1 MSASTLNVL
10 SIIVS
15 AIAIVT
21 FLITLFKLATQ
32 LGVVLER
39 LQNNTDNTTVIRQ
52 QLCDITKN
60 LSNHDVCLATH
71 ETKINEIKAT
81 VDEIKV
87 EIKEKKQD

>member
-32 LGVVLER
+32 LGTVLER

-52 QLCDITKN
+52 QLSDITKN

>member
-1 MSASTLNVL
+1 MTASILNVL

-15 AIAIVT
+15 AIAIIT

-32 LGVVLER
+32 LGTVLER
-39 LQNNTDNTTVIRQ
+39 LQNNTDNTTAIRQ

-60 LSNHDVCLATH
+60 LTSHDICLATH

-81 VDEIKV
+81 VEEIRE

>member
-1 MSASTLNVL
+1 MTASTLNVL

-32 LGVVLER
+32 LGTVLER

-52 QLCDITKN
+52 QLENITKSI
-60 LSNHDVCLATH
+60 SNHDICLATH